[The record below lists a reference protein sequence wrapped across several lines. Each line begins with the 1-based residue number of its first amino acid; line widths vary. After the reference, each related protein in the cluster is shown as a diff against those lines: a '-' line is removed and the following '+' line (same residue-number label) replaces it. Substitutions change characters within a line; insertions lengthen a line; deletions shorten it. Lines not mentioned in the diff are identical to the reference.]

1 MMKKTKYIMSGGLA
15 FAEEK
20 DMEKL
25 RKKSLQ
31 GWHVKG
37 LRFMGYQLERG
48 GKEDVIYSIDYRVLE
63 DHETDEYMEYFSAA
77 GWTHVCTEANIHLFK
92 AAPDTAPIYSEKD
105 SKVEKYQTQGKLVY
119 GMAAFLMLVSMFIL
133 VINNYATG
141 TFQVIANIGFIAM
154 LVITIPAI
162 MTALAISIR
171 KWRL

>member
-1 MMKKTKYIMSGGLA
+1 
-15 FAEEK
+15 
-20 DMEKL
+20 
-25 RKKSLQ
+25 
-31 GWHVKG
+31 
-37 LRFMGYQLERG
+37 
-48 GKEDVIYSIDYRVLE
+48 
-63 DHETDEYMEYFSAA
+63 MEYFSAA
-77 GWTHVCTEANIHLFK
+77 GWTYVCTEANIHLFK

-119 GMAAFLMLVSMFIL
+119 GMAAFLMLVSMFLL